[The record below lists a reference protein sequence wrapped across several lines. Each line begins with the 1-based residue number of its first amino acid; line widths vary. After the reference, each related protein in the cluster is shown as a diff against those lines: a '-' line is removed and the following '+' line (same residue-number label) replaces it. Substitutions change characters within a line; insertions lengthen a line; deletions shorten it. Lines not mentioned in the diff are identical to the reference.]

1 MSGAPDATNGVTSG
15 APDATNGVT
24 SGAQDAT
31 NGVTSGA
38 EAAKRPL
45 APAPLV
51 PGPLAQSNW
60 NVVGQSPTWLPGVKP
75 CMSGV
80 QKLEDRLC

>member
-1 MSGAPDATNGVTSG
+1 MNGVMS
-15 APDATNGVT
+15 D
-24 SGAQDAT
+24 
-31 NGVTSGA
+31 A

-45 APAPLV
+45 A

-60 NVVGQSPTWLPGVKP
+60 NVVGQNPTWLPGVKP

>member
-1 MSGAPDATNGVTSG
+1 M
-15 APDATNGVT
+15 

-31 NGVTSGA
+31 NGVTHAAKDVTNGVTRDA

-45 APAPLV
+45 AAAPLA

-60 NVVGQSPTWLPGVKP
+60 NVVGQNPTWLPGVKP